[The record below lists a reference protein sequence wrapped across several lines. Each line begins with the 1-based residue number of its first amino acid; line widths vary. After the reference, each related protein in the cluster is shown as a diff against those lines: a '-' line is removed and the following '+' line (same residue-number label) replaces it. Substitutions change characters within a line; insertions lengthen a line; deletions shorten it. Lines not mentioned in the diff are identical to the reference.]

1 MEIWSDGA
9 FVAVAAVSL
18 SAVVAISLSILA
30 IGALRRAARRVR
42 DQIRELRRHPQVGDL
57 PAESDAAFRSLTLEI
72 NHLIHDLRSR
82 LQDSDRRSGD
92 LRALVDGPPDIALVH
107 TDPEWRVVFFS
118 RGAAALTLWER
129 EEILDH
135 HIETLFAPGEW
146 ERILPKLARR
156 SLREAGIAETVVLQR
171 RDRATFP
178 ARLSVAPAPEGS
190 GLAGSILFAARDLT
204 AEKDLEQR
212 LRDSEERHRRL
223 VEGIAD
229 GVFVVQ
235 GEKIVYANP
244 ALARMLG
251 VAPQALAGSAFKEI
265 VHARDLL
272 RVLEALRHA
281 ERGGADGA
289 REITCRLMTRSGPP
303 VEARIAWTV
312 AEVQGR
318 RSVIGTVADLTERIH
333 LERELLASQARLQ
346 ATLNATGDGI
356 LVLGASPQGS
366 AVTVVNRAF
375 CELFGLFPETMP
387 GLQEADL
394 IRSLLG
400 RCREPERLR
409 AFLETVRAAPAESR
423 LEGLE
428 LALPRRALIDLQ
440 AGPVRGVSGDV
451 LGLILT
457 AHDMTA
463 HREAQAG
470 LRHSLDELARAKTE
484 VETAYREVAEAQ
496 KTLAQRNAQLETLNA
511 ELRSLDEMKS
521 NLLANVSHELHTPLV
536 SIKGYTEMVLKRRL
550 GPLTPEQER
559 GLAVALKNIDRL
571 VEMIDNLLSFSRMEK
586 GETQLHLEDVAFWQ
600 LVDEAIELVGERARK
615 RSITVTT
622 QYETD
627 ELMIRA
633 DRVRVGQVL
642 TNLLTN
648 AIKFNT
654 EGGRITVTA
663 RRGPRGF
670 LEIDVTDTGIGIP
683 AEEQQ
688 KIFERFYQVDS
699 SPRRSYEGTG
709 IGLAIVR
716 DLLRLHGC
724 AIRVE
729 SEPGKGS
736 TFTFT
741 LPLSRARETSEA
753 RPPGAGRDRARE

>member
-1 MEIWSDGA
+1 MEIWSDGT

-18 SAVVAISLSILA
+18 AAAVVAVSLSIFA

-107 TDPEWRVVFFS
+107 TDPEWRIVFFS
-118 RGAAALTLWER
+118 RGAVALTLWEG

-171 RDRATFP
+171 RDRATFA

-212 LRDSEERHRRL
+212 LRVSEERHRRL

-235 GEKIVYANP
+235 GEEIVFANP

-251 VAPQALAGSAFKEI
+251 VAAKALAGSPFKEI
-265 VHARDLL
+265 VHAHDLL

-409 AFLETVRAAPAESR
+409 AFLETARASPAESR

-463 HREAQAG
+463 HREAQT
-470 LRHSLDELARAKTE
+470 D
-484 VETAYREVAEAQ
+484 
-496 KTLAQRNAQLETLNA
+496 A

-536 SIKGYTEMVLKRRL
+536 SIKGYTEMILKRRL

-627 ELMIRA
+627 DLMIRA

-699 SPRRSYEGTG
+699 SRRRSYEGTG

-716 DLLRLHGC
+716 DILRLHGC

-736 TFTFT
+736 TFAFT